1 MRALSLTLLLFSTPT
16 AAEAQVKTAVVDVEK
31 VMNATDHWKSAVA
44 ELEKDRKL
52 KQAALETKQ
61 KELKDRKEKL
71 DAKKAVSDPNSTI
84 KEEEQLFKDA
94 QELTQ
99 AFLQQQQELTVW
111 EKRITEAMLERV
123 ELVVREVALVGD
135 YEFVFEVGPAQTPN
149 VLYANK
155 GIDVTQKVIDT
166 YGKRYKG
173 KPLEIKK
180 VAAAPPKK

>member
-1 MRALSLTLLLFSTPT
+1 MRALSLALTLFAVP
-16 AAEAQVKTAVVDVEK
+16 APAEAQVKTAVVDVEK

-44 ELEKDRKL
+44 QLEADRKL

-71 DAKKAVSDPNSTI
+71 DAQKAVSAANSTI
-84 KEEEQLFKDA
+84 KEEEALFKDA

-99 AFLQQQQELTVW
+99 AFLQQQQELTAW

-135 YEFVFEVGPAQTPN
+135 YEFVFETGPVQTPN
-149 VLYANK
+149 VLYADK
-155 GIDVTQKVIDT
+155 KIDITSKVIDT

-180 VAAAPPKK
+180 AGK